1 MMISIILL
9 LSFSFLHHR
18 IVLCETVNQFIDCRS
33 DTNRYLSVDDWL
45 EEPWK
50 AHRRAFVAALRRVKR
65 HQSKQAMVARRKE
78 FKRRARGNLFIV
90 RERPLSLTLSTSIEH
105 SHLYNYPPP
114 SVPGWQKLWTPLEN
128 YLVFNS
134 ICRVEENFNFL
145 LLLRQCYIPS
155 WSLCW
160 SDHHQPAVASLSNF
174 PLLL

>member
-1 MMISIILL
+1 MISIILL
-9 LSFSFLHHR
+9 LSFSSLHHG

-65 HQSKQAMVARRKE
+65 HQSKQAMVAAQRKE

-105 SHLYNYPPP
+105 SHLYNYPP